1 MTDMKENK
9 LSENKIRCL
18 FFLLIENF
26 FDYFFSVGGGGRN
39 LKLHAKDGSFP
50 QGRNRILEEKMRPRI
65 WLIKFIRLPHT
76 QTHSK

>member
-26 FDYFFSVGGGGRN
+26 FDYFFSVGGGQKSKITRKRWKFSTRKKSNIRRKNAPEN
-39 LKLHAKDGSFP
+39 LVNKIYTSSPYTNP
-50 QGRNRILEEKMRPRI
+50 Q
-65 WLIKFIRLPHT
+65 
-76 QTHSK
+76 

>member
-26 FDYFFSVGGGGRN
+26 FDYFFSVGGGGT
-39 LKLHAKDGSFP
+39 K
-50 QGRNRILEEKMRPRI
+50 I
-65 WLIKFIRLPHT
+65 
-76 QTHSK
+76 